1 MFDRKNIK
9 PMLVAEIPFAFEN
22 KYLYE
27 IKFDGIRALIYV
39 NKNNISIR
47 TRNNVDV
54 THLFLELHGIKNIV
68 GRDTCI
74 FDGEIV
80 LFDKGRPS
88 FSSLQKR
95 LRIKNKDRI
104 KEVSLDNPVQF
115 VVFDIIY
122 RNRDLTNKTLVERKK
137 ILDKYKDTD
146 SFVKSKVYSDGEK
159 LFTFV
164 KKLELEGIVA
174 KEKDSL
180 YYVNKRSNV
189 WIKLKN
195 YQTDEFYI
203 GGYVKNRTSYSL
215 LLGEKKKNKLY
226 YVGKIKVSNNKDI
239 TKEVLAKKKINNP
252 FDNYESV
259 GIFIEPNI
267 KIIINYLEKTKS
279 NMLRHPFM

>member
-1 MFDRKNIK
+1 MFDDKNIK
-9 PMLVAEIPFAFEN
+9 PMLLAEIPFDFES

-27 IKFDGIRALIYV
+27 IKFDGIRTLIYV

-203 GGYVKNRTSYSL
+203 GGYVKNSTSYSL
-215 LLGEKKKNKLY
+215 LLGEKKNNKLY

-239 TKEVLAKKKINNP
+239 TKEVLAKKKIGNP
-252 FDNYESV
+252 FCNYEGDGMFV
-259 GIFIEPNI
+259 EPDI
-267 KIIINYLEKTKS
+267 KITINYLEKTKG
-279 NMLRHPFM
+279 NLLRHPFM

>member
-1 MFDRKNIK
+1 
-9 PMLVAEIPFAFEN
+9 MLIAEIPFVFSN

-39 NKNNISIR
+39 NKDNINIR

-68 GRDTCI
+68 GRDNCI

-80 LFDKGRPS
+80 LFDKDRPS

-95 LRIKNKDRI
+95 LRIKNKYRI
-104 KEVSLDNPVQF
+104 KEESIDNPVQF

-122 RNRDLTNKTLVERKK
+122 QNKDLTNEILVDRKK
-137 ILDKYKDTD
+137 ILYKYKDTD
-146 SFVKSKVYSDGEK
+146 YFFKSKVYSNGKK
-159 LFTFV
+159 LFASV
-164 KKLELEGIVA
+164 KKLGLEGIVA
-174 KEKDSL
+174 KEKDSF

-203 GGYVKNRTSYSL
+203 GGYIKNSTSYSL
-215 LLGEKKKNKLY
+215 LLGEKKNNKLY

-239 TKEVLAKKKINNP
+239 TKEVLSNKKSSNP
-252 FDNYESV
+252 FCNYENA
-259 GIFIEPNI
+259 GIFIKPSI
-267 KIIINYLEKTKS
+267 KITINYLEKTKS

>member
-104 KEVSLDNPVQF
+104 KAVSLDNPVQF

-180 YYVNKRSNV
+180 YYVNKRSTV

-203 GGYVKNRTSYSL
+203 GGYVKNKTSYSL

>member
-1 MFDRKNIK
+1 MFDGRNIK
-9 PMLVAEIPFAFEN
+9 PMLVSEIPFAFEN

-54 THLFLELHGIKNIV
+54 THLFLELHSIKNIV
-68 GRDTCI
+68 GRDACI

-104 KEVSLDNPVQF
+104 KAVSLDNPVQF

-180 YYVNKRSNV
+180 YYVNKRSTV

-195 YQTDEFYI
+195 YQTDVFYI
-203 GGYVKNRTSYSL
+203 GGYVKNKTSYSL

>member
-1 MFDRKNIK
+1 
-9 PMLVAEIPFAFEN
+9 MLVAEIPFAFEN

-104 KEVSLDNPVQF
+104 KAVSLDNPVQF

-122 RNRDLTNKTLVERKK
+122 QNRDLTNKTLVERKK

-239 TKEVLAKKKINNP
+239 TKKVLAKKKINNP
-252 FDNYESV
+252 FDNYESD

>member
-27 IKFDGIRALIYV
+27 IKFDGMRALVYV
-39 NKNNISIR
+39 SKKKISIR

-54 THLFLELHGIKNIV
+54 THLFPELFGIKNIV

-95 LRIKNKDRI
+95 LRIKNSERI
-104 KEVSLDNPVQF
+104 KKMSFDTPVQF
-115 VVFDIIY
+115 VAFDIIY
-122 RNRDLTNKTLVERKK
+122 QNKDLTNKTLVERKK
-137 ILDKYKDTD
+137 ILDQYKDTD
-146 SFVKSKVYSDGEK
+146 YFVKSKVYSDGKK
-159 LFTFV
+159 LFASV
-164 KKLELEGIVA
+164 KKMGLEGIVA
-174 KEKDSL
+174 KEKSSK

-203 GGYVKNRTSYSL
+203 GGYVKNSTSYSL
-215 LLGEKKKNKLY
+215 LLGEKKNNKLY

-239 TKEVLAKKKINNP
+239 TKEVLAKEKRSNP
-252 FDNYESV
+252 FCNYKDDGMFV
-259 GIFIEPNI
+259 EPNI
-267 KIIINYLEKTKS
+267 KITINYLEKTKG
-279 NMLRHPFM
+279 NLLRHPFM

>member
-1 MFDRKNIK
+1 MFDDKNIK
-9 PMLVAEIPFAFEN
+9 PMLLAEIPFDFEN

-27 IKFDGIRALIYV
+27 IKFDGLRALVYV
-39 NKNNISIR
+39 NKKKINIR

-54 THLFLELHGIKNIV
+54 THLFPELDGIRNIV
-68 GRDTCI
+68 GRAFCI

-80 LFDKGRPS
+80 LFDKGKPS

-95 LRIKNKDRI
+95 LRIKNAERI
-104 KEVSLDNPVQF
+104 KKMSLDNPVQF

-122 RNRDLTNKTLVERKK
+122 QNKDLTNKILVERKK
-137 ILDKYKDTD
+137 ILNQYKDTD
-146 SFVKSKVYSDGEK
+146 YFIKSKVYSDGK
-159 LFTFV
+159 NLFASV
-164 KKLELEGIVA
+164 KKMGLEGIVA
-174 KEKDSL
+174 KEKTSK

-203 GGYVKNRTSYSL
+203 GGYVKNSTSYSL
-215 LLGEKKKNKLY
+215 LLGEKKNNKLY

-239 TKEVLAKKKINNP
+239 TKEVLAKKKTSNP
-252 FDNYESV
+252 FCNYEGD

-267 KIIINYLEKTKS
+267 KVTINYLEKTKG
-279 NMLRHPFM
+279 NLLRHPFM

>member
-1 MFDRKNIK
+1 MFDDKNIK
-9 PMLVAEIPFAFEN
+9 PMLLAEIPFDFEN

-27 IKFDGIRALIYV
+27 IKFDGLRALVYV
-39 NKNNISIR
+39 NKKKINIR

-54 THLFLELHGIKNIV
+54 THLFPELDGIRNIV
-68 GRDTCI
+68 GRAFCI

-80 LFDKGRPS
+80 LFDKGKPS

-95 LRIKNKDRI
+95 LRIKSVERI
-104 KEVSLDNPVQF
+104 KKMSLDNPVQF

-122 RNRDLTNKTLVERKK
+122 QNKDLTNKILVERKK
-137 ILDKYKDTD
+137 ILNQYKDTD
-146 SFVKSKVYSDGEK
+146 YFIKSKVYSDGK
-159 LFTFV
+159 NLFASV
-164 KKLELEGIVA
+164 KKMGLEGIVA
-174 KEKDSL
+174 KEKTSK

-203 GGYVKNRTSYSL
+203 GGYVKNSTSYSL
-215 LLGEKKKNKLY
+215 LLGEKKNNKLY

-239 TKEVLAKKKINNP
+239 TKEVLAKKKTSNP
-252 FDNYESV
+252 FCNYEGD

-267 KIIINYLEKTKS
+267 KVTINYLEKTKG
-279 NMLRHPFM
+279 NLLRHPFM

>member
-1 MFDRKNIK
+1 
-9 PMLVAEIPFAFEN
+9 MLLAEIPFCFES

-27 IKFDGIRALIYV
+27 IKFDGIRALVYV
-39 NKNNISIR
+39 SKKEISIR

-54 THLFLELHGIKNIV
+54 THLFPELDGIKNIV
-68 GRDTCI
+68 GRDFCI

-80 LFDKGRPS
+80 LFDKGKPS

-95 LRIKNKDRI
+95 LRIKSTERI
-104 KEVSLDNPVQF
+104 KEASLDNPVQF

-122 RNRDLTNKTLVERKK
+122 QNKDLTNKTLVERKK

-146 SFVKSKVYSDGEK
+146 YFVKSKVYSNGKE
-159 LFTFV
+159 LFAFV
-164 KKLELEGIVA
+164 KKMGLEGIVA
-174 KEKDSL
+174 KEKTSN

-195 YQTDEFYI
+195 YQIDEFYI
-203 GGYVKNRTSYSL
+203 GGYVKNSTSYSL
-215 LLGEKKKNKLY
+215 LLGEKKNNKLY

-239 TKEVLAKKKINNP
+239 TKEVLAKEKRSNP
-252 FDNYESV
+252 FCNYKDD

-267 KIIINYLEKTKS
+267 KITINYLEKTKS

>member
-1 MFDRKNIK
+1 
-9 PMLVAEIPFAFEN
+9 MLVAEIPFAFEN

-239 TKEVLAKKKINNP
+239 TKKVLAKKKINNP
-252 FDNYESV
+252 FDNYESD

>member
-1 MFDRKNIK
+1 MFDDKNIK
-9 PMLVAEIPFAFEN
+9 PMLLAEIPFDFEN

-39 NKNNISIR
+39 SREKINIR

-54 THLFLELHGIKNIV
+54 THLFPELDGIKNIT
-68 GRDTCI
+68 GRDFCI

-80 LFDKGRPS
+80 LFDKGKPS

-95 LRIKNKDRI
+95 LRIKNAERI
-104 KEVSLDNPVQF
+104 KKISLDNPVQF

-122 RNRDLTNKTLVERKK
+122 QNNDLTNKTLVERKK
-137 ILDKYKDTD
+137 ILDKYKDAD
-146 SFVKSKVYSDGEK
+146 YFVKSKVYSDGKK
-159 LFTFV
+159 LFASV
-164 KKLELEGIVA
+164 KKMGLEGIVA
-174 KEKDSL
+174 KEKTSK

-203 GGYVKNRTSYSL
+203 GGYVKNSTSYSL
-215 LLGEKKKNKLY
+215 LLGEKKNNKLY

-239 TKEVLAKKKINNP
+239 TKKVLVKEKRSNP
-252 FDNYESV
+252 FCNYE
-259 GIFIEPNI
+259 GDGMFIEPNI
-267 KIIINYLEKTKS
+267 KITINYLEKTKG
-279 NMLRHPFM
+279 NLLRHPFM

>member
-9 PMLVAEIPFAFEN
+9 PMLVSEIPFAFEN

-47 TRNNVDV
+47 TRNNVDI

-80 LFDKGRPS
+80 LFDRGRPS

-104 KEVSLDNPVQF
+104 KAVSLDNPVQF

-122 RNRDLTNKTLVERKK
+122 QNRDLTNKTLVERKK

-146 SFVKSKVYSDGEK
+146 YVVKSKVYSDGEK

-164 KKLELEGIVA
+164 KKLELEGAYHKYTNAGHISYIELDGDPSDNLEAFESIVRIM
-174 KEKDSL
+174 KECD
-180 YYVNKRSNV
+180 
-189 WIKLKN
+189 
-195 YQTDEFYI
+195 I
-203 GGYVKNRTSYSL
+203 GYGAINHPVDRDPVCGYVGIIKDVCPRCGRHTGEAVSADLLKQLEGKN
-215 LLGEKKKNKLY
+215 
-226 YVGKIKVSNNKDI
+226 
-239 TKEVLAKKKINNP
+239 
-252 FDNYESV
+252 
-259 GIFIEPNI
+259 
-267 KIIINYLEKTKS
+267 
-279 NMLRHPFM
+279 

>member
-1 MFDRKNIK
+1 MFDDKNIK
-9 PMLVAEIPFAFEN
+9 PMLLAEIPFDFES

-27 IKFDGIRALIYV
+27 IKFDGIRTLIYV

-226 YVGKIKVSNNKDI
+226 YVGKIKVTNNKDI
-239 TKEVLAKKKINNP
+239 TKKVLAKKKINNP
-252 FDNYESV
+252 FDNYESY

>member
-1 MFDRKNIK
+1 
-9 PMLVAEIPFAFEN
+9 MLLAEIPFDFEN

-39 NKNNISIR
+39 SREKINIR

-54 THLFLELHGIKNIV
+54 THLFPELDGIRNIV
-68 GRDTCI
+68 GRDFCI

-80 LFDKGRPS
+80 LFDNGKPS

-95 LRIKNKDRI
+95 LRIKNAERI
-104 KEVSLDNPVQF
+104 KKMSLDNPVQF

-122 RNRDLTNKTLVERKK
+122 QNRDLTNKTLVERKK
-137 ILDKYKDTD
+137 ILDQYKDTD
-146 SFVKSKVYSDGEK
+146 YFVKSKVYSDGKK
-159 LFTFV
+159 LFASV
-164 KKLELEGIVA
+164 KKMGLEGIVA
-174 KEKDSL
+174 KEKTSK

-203 GGYVKNRTSYSL
+203 GGYVTNSTSYSL
-215 LLGEKKKNKLY
+215 LLGEKKNNKLY

-239 TKEVLAKKKINNP
+239 TKEVLAKKKTSNP
-252 FDNYESV
+252 FCNYEGD

-267 KIIINYLEKTKS
+267 KITINYLEKTKG
-279 NMLRHPFM
+279 NLLRHPFM

>member
-1 MFDRKNIK
+1 MFDDKNIK
-9 PMLVAEIPFAFEN
+9 PMLLVEIPFCFEN

-27 IKFDGIRALIYV
+27 IKFDGIRTLIYV

-226 YVGKIKVSNNKDI
+226 YVGKIKVTNNKDI
-239 TKEVLAKKKINNP
+239 TKKVLAKKKINNP
-252 FDNYESV
+252 FDNYESY

>member
-1 MFDRKNIK
+1 
-9 PMLVAEIPFAFEN
+9 MLVAEIPFAFEN

-104 KEVSLDNPVQF
+104 KAVSLDNPVQF

-180 YYVNKRSNV
+180 YYVNKRSTV

-203 GGYVKNRTSYSL
+203 GGYVKNKTSYSL

>member
-1 MFDRKNIK
+1 
-9 PMLVAEIPFAFEN
+9 MLVSEIPFAFEN

-54 THLFLELHGIKNIV
+54 THLFPELFGIKNIV

-104 KEVSLDNPVQF
+104 KAVSLDNPVQF

-122 RNRDLTNKTLVERKK
+122 QNRDLTNKTLVERKK

-239 TKEVLAKKKINNP
+239 TKKVLAKKKINNP
-252 FDNYESV
+252 FDNYESD

>member
-1 MFDRKNIK
+1 
-9 PMLVAEIPFAFEN
+9 MLLAEIPFDFEN

-39 NKNNISIR
+39 SREKINIR

-54 THLFLELHGIKNIV
+54 THLFPELDGIKNIV
-68 GRDTCI
+68 GRDFCI

-80 LFDKGRPS
+80 LFDKGKPS

-95 LRIKNKDRI
+95 LRIKNAERI
-104 KEVSLDNPVQF
+104 KKMNLDNPVQF

-122 RNRDLTNKTLVERKK
+122 KNKDLTNKTLVERKK
-137 ILDKYKDTD
+137 ILDQYKDTD
-146 SFVKSKVYSDGEK
+146 YFVKSKVYSDGKK
-159 LFTFV
+159 LFASV
-164 KKLELEGIVA
+164 KKMGLEGIVA
-174 KEKDSL
+174 KEKTSK

-203 GGYVKNRTSYSL
+203 GGYVKNSTSYSL
-215 LLGEKKKNKLY
+215 LLGEKKNNKLY

-239 TKEVLAKKKINNP
+239 TKEVLAKEKRSNP
-252 FDNYESV
+252 FCNYKDDGMFV
-259 GIFIEPNI
+259 EPNI
-267 KIIINYLEKTKS
+267 KITINYLEKTKG
-279 NMLRHPFM
+279 NLLRHPFM